1 MFAAPEV
8 ACGYNGA
15 HCQEIAMLPLKKA
28 RLDDTRRRFMT
39 HFAGIGLGATLA
51 PGVLWARMQDQGVQ
65 RVTLDMVTSALKLA
79 GIDATEAERQA
90 MVSGANQN
98 LARYETVRE
107 LDIPND
113 VSPPF
118 HFSAVVPGI
127 DVNKTKKPFRLSAAP
142 AVHRPANLEDVA
154 FWPVRH
160 LAELVRTRKVTS
172 LELTEMYLA
181 RLHRYN
187 GTLNNVV
194 TFLDDVGRA
203 QAKQA
208 DAEIAAGKYKG
219 PLHGI
224 PWGAKDIISVK
235 GYKTT
240 WGTAPLKDQVLDYD
254 ASVVE
259 MLRDA
264 GAVLIAKVAT
274 GELASG
280 DNWFGGQTKSPWDP
294 AVGSSGSSAG
304 PSSATAAGCVGFAIG
319 TETSGSILS
328 PAARCGVAG
337 LRPTFGRISRYG
349 VMALSWT
356 QDRLGPICRY
366 AEDCAI
372 VMQAIAKPDGR
383 DMSVSDWP
391 FNWDAQSIDIRKL
404 RVGIIKE
411 SFDDLSNAEA
421 KQNAQRVLDVLKGL
435 GVSTFVP
442 MTIPVFNAN
451 TNGFGIESAAY
462 FDRMT
467 RAGKMEG
474 ARGGTRKSAW
484 LTPAVEYL
492 QQQRV
497 RMMMMM
503 KLEEATRGLD
513 VYLVASNNTGGTPGP
528 TGGRGRGATPDPAAD
543 PAAAAEAGRAG
554 GTGRAGRGPGGGGG
568 RGPGGG
574 GGGSPAQRHSTM
586 ANLACYPAI
595 NVPNGFAANGQPTN
609 VTFFARPFGETEM
622 LALAKAYQDVAG
634 FHLQKPAKLGA

>member
-1 MFAAPEV
+1 MQLSNEARAV
-8 ACGYNGA
+8 A
-15 HCQEIAMLPLKKA
+15 
-28 RLDDTRRRFMT
+28 DTRRRFMT
-39 HFAGIGLGATLA
+39 HFAGLGLGATLA
-51 PGVLWARMQDQGVQ
+51 PGVLWARMQDQGAQ
-65 RVTLDMVTSALKLA
+65 RVTLEMVTDALKLA
-79 GIDATEAERQA
+79 GVEATETERQA
-90 MVSGANQN
+90 MVNGANQA
-98 LARYETVRE
+98 LTRYEAVRQM
-107 LDIPND
+107 DIPND

-127 DVNKTKKPFRLSAAP
+127 DVNKTKRPFRLSAAP
-142 AVHRPANLEDVA
+142 VVKRPANLEDVA

-187 GTLNNVV
+187 ATLNNVV

-208 DAEIAAGKYKG
+208 DTEIAAGKYRG

-224 PWGAKDIISVK
+224 PWGAKDILSVK
-235 GYKTT
+235 GYPTT
-240 WGTAPLKDQVLDYD
+240 WGTASFKDRVLDYD

-264 GAVLIAKVAT
+264 GAVLIAKLAT

-304 PSSATAAGCVGFAIG
+304 PSSATAAGCVAFGIG

-328 PAARCGVAG
+328 PSARCGLAG

-383 DMSVSDWP
+383 DMSVSDAP
-391 FNWDAQSIDIRKL
+391 FNWDAQLDVRKL
-404 RVGIIKE
+404 RIGIIKE
-411 SFDDLSNAEA
+411 SFDELTNDDA
-421 KQNAQRVLDVLKGL
+421 KRNAQQLLDALKSL
-435 GVSTFVP
+435 GVATPVP
-442 MTIPVFNAN
+442 LTVPAFN
-451 TNGFGIESAAY
+451 TNVAALGIESAAY
-462 FDRMT
+462 FDHMT
-467 RAGKMEG
+467 RSGELTG
-474 ARGGTRKSAW
+474 ARGGNRKSAW

-497 RMMMMM
+497 RMLMMM
-503 KLEEATRGLD
+503 KLEEATRGMD

-528 TGGRGRGATPDPAAD
+528 TGGRGRGAGAPDAPGD
-543 PAAAAEAGRAG
+543 PAAAEAARG
-554 GTGRAGRGPGGGGG
+554 GGAGRGAGRGGGG
-568 RGPGGG
+568 RGDGV
-574 GGGSPAQRHSTM
+574 SANPAQRHFTM

-609 VTFFARPFGETEM
+609 VTFFARPFGETEL
-622 LALAKAYQDVAG
+622 LALAKAYQDAAG
-634 FHLQKPAKLGA
+634 FHLRKPVKLT

>member
-1 MFAAPEV
+1 MRSQNESR
-8 ACGYNGA
+8 
-15 HCQEIAMLPLKKA
+15 
-28 RLDDTRRRFMT
+28 RLEDTRRRFMT

-51 PGVLWARMQDQGVQ
+51 PGVLWARMQDQGAQ
-65 RVTLDMVTSALKLA
+65 RITLDMVTDALKLA
-79 GIDATEAERQA
+79 GIEATETERQA
-90 MVSGANQN
+90 MVNGANQS
-98 LARYETVRE
+98 LTRYEAIRQ

-127 DVNKTKKPFRLSAAP
+127 DVNTTRKPFRLSAAP
-142 AVHRPANLEDVA
+142 TVRRPENLEDVA

-160 LAELVRTRKVTS
+160 LAELIRTKKVS
-172 LELTEMYLA
+172 SVELTEMYLT

-187 GTLNNVV
+187 AKLNNVV

-203 QAKQA
+203 QAKEA
-208 DAEIAAGKYKG
+208 DAAIAAGKYRG

-224 PWGAKDIISVK
+224 PWGAKDIMSVK

-264 GAVLIAKVAT
+264 GAVLIAKLTT

-304 PSSATAAGCVGFAIG
+304 PSSATAAGCVGFALG

-328 PAARCGVAG
+328 PAARCGVTG

-356 QDRLGPICRY
+356 QDRVGPICRY

-372 VMQAIAKPDGR
+372 VMQAIARPDGR
-383 DMSVSDWP
+383 DMSVSDAP
-391 FNWDAQSIDIRKL
+391 FNWDAQIDVKKL

-411 SFDDLSNAEA
+411 SFDDLSNAVA
-421 KQNAQRVLDVLKGL
+421 KQNAQRLLDVLNGL
-435 GVSTFVP
+435 GVTTFIP
-442 MTIPVFNAN
+442 LTIPVFN
-451 TNGFGIESAAY
+451 TNVAALGIESAAY
-462 FDRMT
+462 FDHMT
-467 RAGKMEG
+467 RAGKMSG
-474 ARGGTRKSAW
+474 ARGGNRKSAW

-503 KLEEATRGLD
+503 KLEEATRNID
-513 VYLVASNNTGGTPGP
+513 VYLVASNNTGGTA
-528 TGGRGRGATPDPAAD
+528 TDAGRGRGTAPDETTT
-543 PAAAAEAGRAG
+543 EAGRAG
-554 GTGRAGRGPGGGGG
+554 GAGRGGAG
-568 RGPGGG
+568 RGAGGG
-574 GGGSPAQRHSTM
+574 GGGQSPAQRHSTM

-609 VTFFARPFGETEM
+609 VTFFARPFGETEL
-622 LALAKAYQDVAG
+622 LALAKAYQDAAG
-634 FHLQKPAKLGA
+634 FHLQKPAKLEG